1 MVVPLLPSPLSGTI
15 NKPQRKMA
23 TRQKMVRKKWP
34 HSHIGQEARLS
45 VTIPYGFVWCHD

>member
-23 TRQKMVRKKWP
+23 TRQKNGKEKMAAESYR
-34 HSHIGQEARLS
+34 ARSQAFSDYSLWFCLVS
-45 VTIPYGFVWCHD
+45 